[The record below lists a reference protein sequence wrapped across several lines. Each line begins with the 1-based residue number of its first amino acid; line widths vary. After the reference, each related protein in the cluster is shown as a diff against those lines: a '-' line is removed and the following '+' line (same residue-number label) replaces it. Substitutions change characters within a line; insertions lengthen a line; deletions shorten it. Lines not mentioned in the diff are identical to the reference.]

1 MANNNKVYNINA
13 MRPAFVKMR
22 ENGNRGVIT
31 KSVCSELGISETFF
45 EWYKK
50 SVESLF
56 EAVCSYCRLKNS
68 PKATA
73 AEVDARAAMEN
84 GLKTVE
90 VFVKGNGQGR

>member
-45 EWYKK
+45 E
-50 SVESLF
+50 
-56 EAVCSYCRLKNS
+56 
-68 PKATA
+68 
-73 AEVDARAAMEN
+73 
-84 GLKTVE
+84 
-90 VFVKGNGQGR
+90 